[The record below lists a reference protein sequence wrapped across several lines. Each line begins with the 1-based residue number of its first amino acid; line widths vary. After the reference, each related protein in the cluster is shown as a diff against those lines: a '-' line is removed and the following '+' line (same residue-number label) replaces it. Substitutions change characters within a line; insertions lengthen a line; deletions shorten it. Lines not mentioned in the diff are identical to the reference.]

1 MSPAGA
7 VRRARQLS
15 FPRVSGDEP
24 AFHPI
29 RFASDSR
36 ITLPAAVSHL
46 PGGDCFPTQAGTIL
60 HKVQPVPSGCTFS
73 RISDE
78 RCMVPDDRSRSVAS
92 SSVRARS
99 RVVKAPAKNEERG
112 PLPGPSDGR
121 LFRGKDTDSRA
132 HHARGQ
138 RVPQGHHLGH
148 LRALHHRLGRAL
160 IALGILETVEACTRA
175 SEMVERL
182 DGTCI
187 HDDDRGEEKLVPE
200 PGRISGD
207 SDEGYT
213 ALVDARNVRKGR
225 SFLSRKARKAKRE
238 YVEK

>member
-1 MSPAGA
+1 MSPACA

-15 FPRVSGDEP
+15 FPCVSGDEP
-24 AFHPI
+24 AVHPI
-29 RFASDSR
+29 RFASDSS

-46 PGGDCFPTQAGTIL
+46 PGGDRLPTQAGTIL

-73 RISDE
+73 RISGE
-78 RCMVPDDRSRSVAS
+78 RCIVPDDRSRSVAS

-160 IALGILETVEACTRA
+160 IALGILEAVEACTRA
-175 SEMVERL
+175 SEMVEHL
-182 DGTCI
+182 DGAYI
-187 HDDDRGEEKLVPE
+187 HNGGWDAVE
-200 PGRISGD
+200 P
-207 SDEGYT
+207 
-213 ALVDARNVRKGR
+213 
-225 SFLSRKARKAKRE
+225 
-238 YVEK
+238 

>member
-1 MSPAGA
+1 MSPACA

-15 FPRVSGDEP
+15 FPCVSGDEP
-24 AFHPI
+24 AVHPI

-46 PGGDCFPTQAGTIL
+46 PGGDRLPTQAGTIL

-73 RISDE
+73 RISGE
-78 RCMVPDDRSRSVAS
+78 RCIVPDDRSRSVAS

-160 IALGILETVEACTRA
+160 IALGILEAVEACGRA
-175 SEMVERL
+175 SEMIERL
-182 DGTCI
+182 DGAYI
-187 HDDDRGEEKLVPE
+187 HD
-200 PGRISGD
+200 GD
-207 SDEGYT
+207 
-213 ALVDARNVRKGR
+213 
-225 SFLSRKARKAKRE
+225 
-238 YVEK
+238 